1 MRLSS
6 DLAIE
11 SQYFKI
17 VYKIAEIRQT
27 LSARKEA
34 IGFFGLKIKLR
45 GRYIYLSG
53 GRVQYI
59 RCILYPLPDLLYTVF
74 HLKMAFY
81 YG

>member
-34 IGFFGLKIKLR
+34 IGFFWFK
-45 GRYIYLSG
+45 
-53 GRVQYI
+53 
-59 RCILYPLPDLLYTVF
+59 D
-74 HLKMAFY
+74 
-81 YG
+81 